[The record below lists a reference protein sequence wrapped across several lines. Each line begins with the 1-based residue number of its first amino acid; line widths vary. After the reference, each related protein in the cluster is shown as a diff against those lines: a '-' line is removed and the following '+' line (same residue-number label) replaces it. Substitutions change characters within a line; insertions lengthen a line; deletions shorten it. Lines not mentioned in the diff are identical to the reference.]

1 MFRNTYLPLHNE
13 GLVSSMQMKSAK
25 NGEYTEEMRYIAKKE
40 GVDIEKLRRAIVKG
54 HVVILKNTKHNVEPV
69 GVGSGL
75 RVKVNANIGTS
86 MDIVDVEAEVR
97 KAKIAKKYGADTIMD
112 LSTGGNLPEIR
123 HRIMKEV
130 PIVIGTVP
138 IYEAAWQMLERKKA
152 IVEMSEDDM
161 FNAVESHLK
170 DGVDFLTIHV
180 GVTREAVEKMKKH
193 PRVVGTVSRGGTFHA
208 AWILHNDKENPFY
221 ENYDYLLELLAEYD
235 ATISLGDGLRPGG
248 LPDAT
253 DFLQIHELYTIGRL
267 VKRAREKGVQ
277 AMVEGPGH
285 IPIDQIEANV
295 KMAKIATDNAP
306 FYVLGPLVTDIASGY
321 DHITAAIGGAI
332 AAKAGADFLCYVTPA
347 EHLALPNEEEVK
359 LGVIATRI
367 AAHAVNLTRF
377 EEEYKWDYEM
387 SKARASLRWDEQ
399 LNLSIDK
406 ENAIKIRKERYPHS
420 PQVCTMC
427 GEFCAIKILR
437 DYLNEG
443 KE

>member
-1 MFRNTYLPLHNE
+1 
-13 GLVSSMQMKSAK
+13 MKIAK
-25 NGEYTEEMRYIAKKE
+25 NGEYSEEMKYVAKKE
-40 GVDIEKLRRAIVKG
+40 KVDIEKLRRNIAAG
-54 HVVILKNTKHNVEPV
+54 RVVILKNVRHDVEPV
-69 GVGSGL
+69 GVGAGL

-86 MDIVDVEAEVR
+86 MDIVDLEAEIR
-97 KAKIAKKYGADTIMD
+97 KAKIAKKYRADTIMD
-112 LSTGGNLPEIR
+112 LSTGGDLNEIR
-123 HRIMKEV
+123 RRIMKEV

-138 IYEAAWQMLERKKA
+138 IYQAAWAMLQKKKA
-152 IVEMSEDDM
+152 IVEMTEDDM
-161 FNAVESHLK
+161 FRAVETHLK

-180 GVTREAVEKMKKH
+180 GVTRAAVEEMKKRK
-193 PRVVGTVSRGGTFHA
+193 RVVGTVSRGGTFHA
-208 AWILHNDKENPFY
+208 AWILHHGEENPFY
-221 ENYDYLLELLAEYD
+221 ANYDYLLEMLAEYD

-253 DFLQIHELYTIGRL
+253 DFLQIHELYTIGKL
-267 VKRAREKGVQ
+267 VKRAREMGVQ

-285 IPIDQIEANV
+285 IPIDQVEANV
-295 KMAKIATDNAP
+295 RIAKIATDNAP

-332 AAKAGADFLCYVTPA
+332 AAMAGADFLCYVTPA

-359 LGVIATRI
+359 QGVIAARI

-377 EEEYKWDYEM
+377 EEDYEWDYKM
-387 SKARASLRWDEQ
+387 SEARGKLRWDEQ

-427 GEFCAIKILR
+427 GELCAIKILR
-437 DYLNEG
+437 EYLEEQ

>member
-1 MFRNTYLPLHNE
+1 
-13 GLVSSMQMKSAK
+13 MQMKIAK
-25 NGEYTEEMRYIAKKE
+25 NGEYSEEMKYVAKKE
-40 GVDIEKLRRAIVKG
+40 KVDIEKLRRNIAAG
-54 HVVILKNTKHNVEPV
+54 RVVILKNVRHDVEPV
-69 GVGSGL
+69 GVGEGL

-86 MDIVDVEAEVR
+86 MDIVDLEAEIR
-97 KAKIAKKYGADTIMD
+97 KAKIAKKYRADTIMD
-112 LSTGGNLPEIR
+112 LSTGGDLNEIR
-123 HRIMKEV
+123 RRIMKEV

-138 IYEAAWQMLERKKA
+138 IYQAAWKMLQEKKA
-152 IVEMSEDDM
+152 IVEMTEDDM
-161 FNAVESHLK
+161 FNAVETHLK

-180 GVTREAVEKMKKH
+180 GVTKEAVEKMKKN

-208 AWILHNDKENPFY
+208 AWILHHGEENPFY
-221 ENYDYLLELLAEYD
+221 RNYDYLLELLAEYD

-253 DFLQIHELYTIGRL
+253 DFLQIHELYTIGKL
-267 VKRAREKGVQ
+267 VKRAREKNVQ

-285 IPIDQIEANV
+285 IPIDQVEANV
-295 KMAKIATDNAP
+295 RIAKIATDNAP

-332 AAKAGADFLCYVTPA
+332 AAMAGADFLCYVTPA

-377 EEEYKWDYEM
+377 EEEYKWDYRM
-387 SKARASLRWDEQ
+387 SKARGEMRWDEQ

-427 GEFCAIKILR
+427 GELCAIKILSE
-437 DYLNEG
+437 YLKDGRE
-443 KE
+443 

>member
-1 MFRNTYLPLHNE
+1 
-13 GLVSSMQMKSAK
+13 MQVKIAR
-25 NGEYTEEMRYIAKKE
+25 NGEYSEEMRYIAKKE
-40 GVDIEKLRRAIVKG
+40 NVDIEKLRRNIAAG
-54 HVVILKNTKHNVEPV
+54 RVVILKNVKHDVEPV
-69 GVGSGL
+69 GVGAGL

-86 MDIVDVEAEVR
+86 MDIIDVEAEIR
-97 KAKIAKKYGADTIMD
+97 KAKIAKKYGTDTIMD
-112 LSTGGNLPEIR
+112 LSTGGDLNEIR
-123 HRIMKEV
+123 RRIMEEV

-138 IYEAAWQMLERKKA
+138 IYQAAWAMLQKKKA
-152 IVEMSEDDM
+152 IVEMTEDDM
-161 FNAVESHLK
+161 FRAVETHLK

-180 GVTREAVEKMKKH
+180 GVTRAAVEEMKKRK
-193 PRVVGTVSRGGTFHA
+193 RVVGTVSRGGTFHA
-208 AWILHNDKENPFY
+208 AWILHHGEENPFY
-221 ENYDYLLELLAEYD
+221 ANYDYLLEMLAEYD

-253 DFLQIHELYTIGRL
+253 DFLQIHELYTIGKL
-267 VKRAREKGVQ
+267 VKRAREMGVQ

-285 IPIDQIEANV
+285 IPIDQVEANV
-295 KMAKIATDNAP
+295 RIAKIATDNAP

-332 AAKAGADFLCYVTPA
+332 AAMAGADFLCYVTPA

-359 LGVIATRI
+359 QGVIAARI

-377 EEEYKWDYEM
+377 EEDYEWDYKM
-387 SKARASLRWDEQ
+387 SEARGKLRWDEQ

-427 GEFCAIKILR
+427 GELCAIKILR
-437 DYLNEG
+437 EYLEEQ